1 MLDRFG
7 TADQE
12 ALYLVAFLGG
22 EKFQLRLSFD
32 PFRDDRNGEAAR
44 QPDDGAH
51 DGCRFARRAPGWR

>member
-22 EKFQLRLSFD
+22 EKFQLRLRFD
-32 PFRDDRNGEAAR
+32 PFCDDRNGEAAA
-44 QPDDGAH
+44 P
-51 DGCRFARRAPGWR
+51 AR